1 MSGDEPGGRDGGEGR
16 GREPRLRD
24 LARRLLREVDEREE
38 PRRDEPRRAQPHGD
52 EDEPE
57 GEGTGGEEPRESEGE
72 RRRRRAEVRE
82 ILGQLL
88 ATGNKTRA
96 ELIRLVA
103 REVRF
108 YLEAAELDAMLHDLV
123 TNYSLEVNASLHL
136 RPLSEDPP
144 APGARVGLRRRERAE
159 GGPDPDEDGVAEED

>member
-1 MSGDEPGGRDGGEGR
+1 MSSDEPGSKDAGEGR
-16 GREPRLRD
+16 TREPRLRD

-38 PRRDEPRRAQPHGD
+38 PARDEAGGT
-52 EDEPE
+52 EAPE
-57 GEGTGGEEPRESEGE
+57 GEEPVGGEGE
-72 RRRRRAEVRE
+72 HGRRRAEVRE
-82 ILGQLL
+82 VLSQLL

-103 REVRF
+103 KEVRF

-136 RPLSEDPP
+136 KPLSEEPP
-144 APGARVGLRRRERAE
+144 APGARVGLRRRGRPAGEAE
-159 GGPDPDEDGVAEED
+159 DEPEGESEEG